1 MNASDIVIKIYNQKT
16 LRVDLGEKMIRE
28 YAMNVAKEAYLR
40 GHNDGHEGKMARPEI
55 ELSELEPDNYNE
67 E

>member
-1 MNASDIVIKIYNQKT
+1 MTSSDIVIKIYNQKT

-40 GHNDGHEGKMARPEI
+40 GHNDGHQGKLPRPEI
-55 ELSELEPDNYNE
+55 ELSELNPDNYNE

>member
-1 MNASDIVIKIYNQKT
+1 MTSSDIVIKIYNQKT

-28 YAMNVAKEAYLR
+28 YAMNVAKEAYIR
-40 GHNDGHEGKMARPEI
+40 GHNDGHQGKLPRPEI
-55 ELSELEPDNYNE
+55 ELSELNPDNYNE

>member
-1 MNASDIVIKIYNQKT
+1 MTSSDIVIKIYNQRT

-40 GHNDGHEGKMARPEI
+40 GHHDGHQGKLPRPEI
-55 ELSELEPDNYNE
+55 ELSELNPDNYNQE
-67 E
+67 

>member
-1 MNASDIVIKIYNQKT
+1 MTSSDIVIKIYNQRT

-40 GHNDGHEGKMARPEI
+40 GHNDGHQGKLPRPEI
-55 ELSELEPDNYNE
+55 ELSELNPDNYNE